1 MYMNSIKIEKQSLY
15 EKQVDELTV
24 HLQALSIKAQ
34 EGEQLKKTVDE
45 YAELAKKQDKV
56 IQTMKE
62 HRDSV

>member
-1 MYMNSIKIEKQSLY
+1 M
-15 EKQVDELTV
+15 

-62 HRDSV
+62 HRDSVW